1 MLCKTATTPS
11 SVRESEGC
19 IVMDGRMFL
28 YKCPTK
34 MCLAKKQRYFCQ
46 RQFPPVN
53 FMSVDSHMLTAL
65 GEDDGE
71 RDRGGNCEESL

>member
-1 MLCKTATTPS
+1 MPHKDVLGKNH
-11 SVRESEGC
+11 G
-19 IVMDGRMFL
+19 
-28 YKCPTK
+28 
-34 MCLAKKQRYFCQ
+34 YFCQ